1 MISQAA
7 YLPARRVIPYN
18 LLLLTATLTM
28 TFLTFV
34 KESGM
39 YQNEWHSWR
48 ALAYL
53 LAMKLYYPLLVVN
66 LMVLL
71 IFARHHLVRRK
82 PSFILAAA
90 AVTFVINVALFSANN
105 VINLIDGRPLH
116 CLHKGIG
123 W

>member
-1 MISQAA
+1 MPSPTTH
-7 YLPARRVIPYN
+7 LPSCRVTSFNCI
-18 LLLLTATLTM
+18 LLVATLTM

-39 YQNEWHSWR
+39 YYREWHNWR

-71 IFARHHLVRRK
+71 VFARHHLLRRK

-90 AVTFVINVALFSANN
+90 AVAFVINVALFSANN
-105 VINLIDGRPLH
+105 VINLIDGKPLH